1 MASSPGNPS
10 MMPNSTASSFKP
22 RSARSPNRLAH
33 KSARP
38 RSPISKAKNFEA
50 FVFFTHAQHG
60 PEALPAHVAVNAHQK
75 VGPFH
80 IKKLV
85 GLALQRTTPPG
96 FQLRRS
102 PRHDARDLLGVV
114 LMPQVLLRD
123 PRQIPGR
130 QSRQKSFR

>member
-22 RSARSPNRLAH
+22 RSARSPNRQ
-33 KSARP
+33 
-38 RSPISKAKNFEA
+38 NFEA

-60 PEALPAHVAVNAHQK
+60 TEALPAHVAVNAHQK
-75 VGPFH
+75 VGPVH